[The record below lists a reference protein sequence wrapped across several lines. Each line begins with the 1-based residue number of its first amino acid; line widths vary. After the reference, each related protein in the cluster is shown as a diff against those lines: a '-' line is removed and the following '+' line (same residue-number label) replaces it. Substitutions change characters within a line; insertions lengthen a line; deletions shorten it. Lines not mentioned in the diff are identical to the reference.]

1 MSLHDRAVGYFYSR
15 IDFFKNPNEFLIS
28 ILEST
33 ECDEKSPTNPIT
45 CVCKRMW
52 IWIVVKMLWI
62 VWHLVEHPRDVY
74 DNVNI
79 FVSLFGL

>member
-45 CVCKRMW
+45 CVC
-52 IWIVVKMLWI
+52 VCAS
-62 VWHLVEHPRDVY
+62 ECEY
-74 DNVNI
+74 E
-79 FVSLFGL
+79 